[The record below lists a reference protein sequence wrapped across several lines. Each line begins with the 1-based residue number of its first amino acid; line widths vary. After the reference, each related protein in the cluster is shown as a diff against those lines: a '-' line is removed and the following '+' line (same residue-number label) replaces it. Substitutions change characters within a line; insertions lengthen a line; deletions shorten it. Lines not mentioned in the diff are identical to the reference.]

1 MNATL
6 RRTRAEPHS
15 FLSRFDSRT
24 AMVVVSALGAVPLL
38 AIALI
43 SPGFLRDNAFP
54 LLTVIL
60 VFTAVTV
67 LFAVKVGTLNNIQ
80 FGIFGAGGMVGVAL
94 SAYLIADP
102 AGTRAVTSMLAVVP
116 AIAASGSPPRVT
128 AALTAGSVALASWL
142 SIISLSASGIPI
154 ACIAV
159 GAAATTVLVPV
170 VLIAALR
177 RSLLAVNGRLNVLA
191 NTDPLTGLLNR
202 RGMLSHVEDLLDTAC
217 VDRGQISAFVVDIDH
232 FKAVNDSLGHAAG
245 DRILVTIAEALRHA
259 TDDTDSDD
267 AIVSRIGGE
276 EFLVLTP
283 RILES
288 PLETAI
294 LERVRAECEVT
305 VSVGSVTADVRT
317 ALDPR
322 LTLDGISE
330 DPHIEHVIDT
340 LMHAADNALYDA
352 KSSGRDQSSHAGTM
366 LVTWAPRGAY
376 DRALYSPT
384 AVGPRPP
391 TNPRPRQATAEE

>member
-1 MNATL
+1 MDSTL
-6 RRTRAEPHS
+6 LQSRTRPQS

-24 AMVVVSALGAVPLL
+24 AMVVVSAMGAVPLL

-67 LFAVKVGTLNNIQ
+67 LLAVKIGTLSDVQ
-80 FGIFGAGGMVGVAL
+80 FAILGMGGMIGVGL

-116 AIAASGSPPRVT
+116 AIAASGSPTRVT
-128 AALTAGSVALASWL
+128 VALTGFSVVLAGWL
-142 SIISLSASGIPI
+142 SVLSLDSSGIAI
-154 ACIAV
+154 AFVAV
-159 GAAATTVLVPV
+159 GAAGTTVLVPV

-177 RSLLAVNGRLNVLA
+177 RSLLAVNRRLNVLA

-202 RGMLSHVEDLLDTAC
+202 RGMLTHVEDLLDASC
-217 VDRGQISAFVVDIDH
+217 AERGQISALVVDIDH

-245 DRILVTIAEALRHA
+245 DRILVTIADALRHA
-259 TDDTDSDD
+259 TELTGSDD

-283 RILES
+283 RKLDSPLDTVILEC
-288 PLETAI
+288 
-294 LERVRAECEVT
+294 VRAECEVT

-322 LTLDGISE
+322 LELDGSPE
-330 DPHIEHVIDT
+330 NPHIEHVIDT

-352 KSSGRDQSSHAGTM
+352 KSGGRDQASHAGTM
-366 LVTWAPRGAY
+366 LVTWAPRSAY
-376 DRALYSPT
+376 ERTLYSPT
-384 AVGPRPP
+384 AVGRTSQTSSPFD
-391 TNPRPRQATAEE
+391 QATADE